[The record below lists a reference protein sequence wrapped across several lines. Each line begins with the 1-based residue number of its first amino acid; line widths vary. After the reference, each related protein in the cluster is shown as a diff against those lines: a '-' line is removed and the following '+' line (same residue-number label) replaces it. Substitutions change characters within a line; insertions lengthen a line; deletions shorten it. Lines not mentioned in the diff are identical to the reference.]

1 LHASIAPR
9 AIRYGADA
17 PVTLERTLKMHAK
30 IRQSALLMQMI
41 LGGRELQPVVWKLWR
56 HYVIAML
63 PVDDGIVF
71 CFG

>member
-1 LHASIAPR
+1 MHASIAPR

-41 LGGRELQPVVWKLWR
+41 LGGRELQPVV
-56 HYVIAML
+56 
-63 PVDDGIVF
+63 
-71 CFG
+71 